1 MYKIWNAKK
10 GGNFY
15 TYHDLLPRQKS
26 NTGGKKIRFAN
37 VSGSLIFDGLM
48 IFDNFSPSEY
58 MKYPSALDLLQPT
71 SYQSLFFLNLA
82 RASTGFIEF
91 LEDFLAVDLSPF
103 HLLPSCNHIEYKGNC
118 Q

>member
-26 NTGGKKIRFAN
+26 NAGGKKIRFAN

>member
-15 TYHDLLPRQKS
+15 TYHEQPRQKS
-26 NTGGKKIRFAN
+26 NAGGKKIRFAN

-58 MKYPSALDLLQPT
+58 MKMKYPSALDLLLPT
-71 SYQSLFFLNLA
+71 SYQFLFSLNLT

-91 LEDFLAVDLSPF
+91 LEDFLAVDL
-103 HLLPSCNHIEYKGNC
+103 
-118 Q
+118 